1 MLIKKKDTHN
11 CVTPSG
17 TRTHSLLVRSQ
28 TPCPFGHKGESKHK
42 LDNLPLNLCLHT
54 NKIVI

>member
-1 MLIKKKDTHN
+1 MLIKKKETHN

-42 LDNLPLNLCLHT
+42 SDNLP
-54 NKIVI
+54 